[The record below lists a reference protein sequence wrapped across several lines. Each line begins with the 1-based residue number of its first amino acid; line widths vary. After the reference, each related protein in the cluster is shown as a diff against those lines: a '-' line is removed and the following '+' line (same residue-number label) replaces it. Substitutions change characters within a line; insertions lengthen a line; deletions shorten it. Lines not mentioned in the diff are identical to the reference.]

1 MGINCRLMRPA
12 GAAVAI
18 VLVSLTP
25 AWAQGT
31 QQPTAPS
38 TAPNSADLGAG
49 QRLYQKWCINCHGEH
64 GDGAGPAADFLHPRP
79 RDFRQ
84 GLFKIRTTKSGQLPS
99 DEDLFN
105 VITNGMP
112 GTAMPAWEETL
123 SEPER
128 RQLVVFLK
136 TFSRRFTRATTPP
149 EPIKI
154 GARVPS
160 SADSIAEGK
169 RLFREIEC
177 FKCHG
182 NEGRADGPSA
192 PELTDD
198 WGAPIRPANLRK
210 PWRFR
215 GGHTPE
221 ALYLRLQSG
230 ISGTP
235 MPSFG
240 DSLDNEKT
248 WHLVNFVISLWP
260 DPSGNSP
267 PLPVVLKGRHTK
279 GDIPVQPGDA
289 FWQNVESSYSPLVGQ
304 VIREPR
310 HFTPSVDGVQIQAAY
325 NDRELAFRL
334 VWDDPTNSK
343 PDVKSGTFED
353 MVAIEFPVRIPTGGK
368 RPFFLM
374 GDPELSVQLL
384 RWGSASGITE
394 LNGNGLDKLRPQP
407 ASGQEATTEAE
418 FTDGQYRVVIK
429 RPLKTVNSAQ
439 DIQFEPGRFI
449 PIAFFVW
456 NGSNGETGS
465 KMALTSWYY
474 FFAEPVLPAITYL
487 YPVVAVVIV
496 GGLQWW
502 GIRRLQRRR
511 GGPG

>member
-1 MGINCRLMRPA
+1 MGINCRPMRPA
-12 GAAVAI
+12 GAAVA
-18 VLVSLTP
+18 LFLFSLTP
-25 AWAQGT
+25 VWAQET
-31 QQPTAPS
+31 KQPTPRS
-38 TAPNSADLGAG
+38 TATSPADLKAG
-49 QRLYQKWCINCHGEH
+49 QRLYQKWCMNCHGEH
-64 GDGAGPAADFLHPRP
+64 GDGAGLAADFLRPRP

-84 GLFKIRTTKSGQLPS
+84 GLFKLRTTQSGQLPS
-99 DEDLFN
+99 DQDLDT
-105 VITNGMP
+105 VLTNGMP
-112 GTAMPAWEETL
+112 GTGMPGWERTL

-128 RQLVVFLK
+128 RQLVLFLK
-136 TFSRRFTRATTPP
+136 TFSRRFARASTPP

-154 GARVPS
+154 GARVPL
-160 SADSIAEGK
+160 SADSVAEGK

-182 NEGRADGPSA
+182 DEGRGDGPSA

-210 PWRFR
+210 PWNFR
-215 GGHTPE
+215 GGDTPE

-230 ISGTP
+230 MAGTP
-235 MPSFG
+235 MPSFA

-248 WHLVNFVISLWP
+248 WHLVNYLISLWP
-260 DPSGNSP
+260 DPSGNPP
-267 PLPVVLKGRHTK
+267 PLQVVLKGRRTE
-279 GDIPVQPGDA
+279 GAIPVQPGDA
-289 FWQNVESSYSPLVGQ
+289 FWQNLESFYYPLVGQ

-310 HFTPSVDGVQIQAAY
+310 HFAPSVDGVQIQAVY

-353 MVAIEFPVRIPTGGK
+353 AVAIEFPVRIPTGAT

-374 GDPELSVQLL
+374 GDAELSVQLL

-394 LNGNGLDKLRPQP
+394 LNGNGLDKLQPQP
-407 ASGQEATTEAE
+407 ESGQEATAEAE
-418 FTDGQYRVVIK
+418 FKDGQYRVVIK

-449 PIAFFVW
+449 PIALFVW
-456 NGSNGETGS
+456 DGSNGETGS

-474 FFAEPVLPAITYL
+474 FFVEPVLPAITYL
-487 YPVVAVVIV
+487 YPAVAVVIV

-502 GIRRLQRRR
+502 VIRRLRRTR
-511 GGPG
+511 VES

>member
-1 MGINCRLMRPA
+1 MPMRPT

-18 VLVSLTP
+18 FLLSLTP
-25 AWAQGT
+25 VWAQET
-31 QQPTAPS
+31 KQPTVPS
-38 TAPNSADLGAG
+38 TATSSADLRAG
-49 QRLYQKWCINCHGEH
+49 QRLYQKWCMNCHGEH
-64 GDGAGPAADFLHPRP
+64 GDGAGPAADFLSPRP

-84 GLFKIRTTKSGQLPS
+84 GLFNIRTTLIGKLPS
-99 DEDLFN
+99 DQDLFN

-112 GTAMPAWEETL
+112 GTAMPAWENIL

-128 RQLVVFLK
+128 RQLVLFLK
-136 TFSRRFTRATTPP
+136 TFSRRFARASTPP
-149 EPIKI
+149 EPIKV
-154 GARVPS
+154 GARVPP
-160 SADSIAEGK
+160 SADSVAQGK
-169 RLFREIEC
+169 RLFREVEC

-182 NEGRADGPSA
+182 DEGRADGPSA

-230 ISGTP
+230 IAGTP
-235 MPSFG
+235 MPSFA

-248 WHLVNFVISLWP
+248 WHLVNYLISLWP
-260 DPSGNSP
+260 DPSGNAP
-267 PLPVVLKGRHTK
+267 PLQVAMKGRHTK

-289 FWQNVESSYSPLVGQ
+289 FWQNLESFYYPLVGQ

-310 HFTPSVDGVQIQAAY
+310 YFTPSVDGVQVQAVY

-343 PDVKSGTFED
+343 PDGKNGTFED
-353 MVAIEFPVRIPTGGK
+353 MIAIEFPVRIPTEPK
-368 RPFFLM
+368 RPYFLM
-374 GDPELSVQLL
+374 GDPEQSVQLL
-384 RWGSASGITE
+384 RWGSASGITVVY
-394 LNGNGLDKLRPQP
+394 GNGLDKLQPLP
-407 ASGQEATTEAE
+407 ASSHEANAQAE
-418 FTDGQYRVVIK
+418 FKDGQYRVVIK

-439 DIQFEPGRFI
+439 HIQFEPGRFI

-456 NGSNGETGS
+456 NGSNGETES

-474 FFAEPVLPAITYL
+474 FFLEPVLPTTTYL
-487 YPVVAVVIV
+487 YPAVAVVIV

-502 GIRRLQRRR
+502 VIRRLRQRSRA
-511 GGPG
+511 